1 VRIENGKPTI
11 RPLDLDKIIKKRE
24 LALNLDLKADDVVFV
39 PQRGQRG
46 LTLNDIVAPLSVI
59 RLFMLGS

>member
-1 VRIENGKPTI
+1 
-11 RPLDLDKIIKKRE
+11 
-24 LALNLDLKADDVVFV
+24 V